1 MRFVSFAFAAPILLA
16 LAVSACSAHEIAR
29 TRWHELSG
37 YKPGQGRLIEVDEG
51 AFYLTPKQSLTFGL
65 RDGREIT
72 RKWQEISLA
81 KNAFTA
87 ISVQRETFTFPL
99 TEITKI
105 VGHGK
110 LAGELTG
117 VVVDRGGGPPQQ
129 GAGGAGMGRPM
140 F

>member
-1 MRFVSFAFAAPILLA
+1 MNCSLAVFSSVALA
-16 LAVSACSAHEIAR
+16 LGAVACSTHELAR

-37 YKPGQGRLIEVDEG
+37 YKPGQGRLVEVQEG
-51 AFYLTPKQSLTFGL
+51 AFYLTPKQSLTFAL

-81 KNAFTA
+81 KGSFTV
-87 ISVQRETFTFPL
+87 ISLQRETFTFPL
-99 TEITKI
+99 SDISRI

-129 GAGGAGMGRPM
+129 GGGAGMGRPM